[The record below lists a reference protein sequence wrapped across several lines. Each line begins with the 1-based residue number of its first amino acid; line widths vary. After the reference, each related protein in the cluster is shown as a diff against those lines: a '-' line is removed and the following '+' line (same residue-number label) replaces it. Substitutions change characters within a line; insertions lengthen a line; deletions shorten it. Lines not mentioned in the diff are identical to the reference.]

1 MTPTVISRFT
11 FDHFYVEMFS
21 LPFLCLYFPV
31 LLFLCFLVVFLA
43 YFATWKTF
51 FFFFLISV
59 YDSDSSDPVTR
70 KKAAEGVAP
79 GEQAR
84 DF

>member
-51 FFFFLISV
+51 FFFFISV
-59 YDSDSSDPVTR
+59 YDSDSSDPVTG